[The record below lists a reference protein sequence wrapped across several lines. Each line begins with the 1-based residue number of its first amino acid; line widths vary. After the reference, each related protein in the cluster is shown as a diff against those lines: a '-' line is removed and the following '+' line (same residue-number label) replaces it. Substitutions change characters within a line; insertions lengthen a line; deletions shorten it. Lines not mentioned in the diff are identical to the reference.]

1 MLNLNKKEIVAI
13 YEKLNGTLV
22 MNGEPVIT
30 DIYEFEKKFFES
42 EETLDSLFE
51 LYGEATV
58 VAYRKFKQSKLD
70 VGVNRAEIEKMYQA
84 ERTQQWMKA
93 KSLIDHQKFTR
104 YVFEHIIGPKIVAH
118 ENSNIQITME
128 SKIKV
133 DHSKA
138 VEPTN
143 LTKEDYKAMIDFALQ
158 TGDKEWFDELIGKM
172 QTA

>member
-1 MLNLNKKEIVAI
+1 MLNRNKKEIVSI

-51 LYGEATV
+51 LYGDATV
-58 VAYRKFKQSKLD
+58 VAYRKFKQDKLEN
-70 VGVNRAEIEKMYQA
+70 GVNIAEIEKMYQD
-84 ERTQQWMKA
+84 ERNHNWWKA
-93 KSLIDHQKFTR
+93 KSFIDNKKFSH
-104 YVFEHIIGPKIVAH
+104 YVFEHIIAPKVVGHMEAH
-118 ENSNIQITME
+118 SQ

-133 DHSKA
+133 YHLKA
-138 VEPTN
+138 VEPTS

-158 TGDKEWFDELIGKM
+158 TGDKDWFDELIGKM
-172 QTA
+172 QTV

>member
-42 EETLDSLFE
+42 EETLDSLFQ
-51 LYGEATV
+51 LYGDATV
-58 VAYRKFKQSKLD
+58 VAYRKFKQDKLEN
-70 VGVNRAEIEKMYQA
+70 GVSIAEIEKMYQD
-84 ERTQQWMKA
+84 ERNYNWLKA
-93 KSLIDHQKFTR
+93 KSFIDNKKFSY
-104 YVFEHIIGPKIVAH
+104 YVFEHIIAPKVVGH
-118 ENSNIQITME
+118 ME
-128 SKIKV
+128 EHSQSKIKV

-158 TGDKEWFDELIGKM
+158 TGDKDWFDELIGKM